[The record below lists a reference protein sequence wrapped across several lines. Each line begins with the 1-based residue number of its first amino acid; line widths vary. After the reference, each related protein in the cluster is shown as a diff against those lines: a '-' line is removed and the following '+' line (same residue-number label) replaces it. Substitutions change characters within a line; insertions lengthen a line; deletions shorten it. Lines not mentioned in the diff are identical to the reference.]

1 MPVKKSIV
9 GIKKQKQLSQDKQN
23 ETKDSVIEKDESI
36 AATLQDAQPE
46 EVILEH
52 EVEVDETEDD
62 IIDEQL
68 VEEETDVADEP
79 AMEEELIDEA
89 SEDSPSLEDDKQ
101 SNEETQEKKK
111 HDKRRALFVPY
122 MQANPLVSI
131 CEAIRGAA
139 EGRNQLRLTQV
150 VISLDNRLRDKDIA
164 TAIALKHFFL
174 SNKVPC
180 SIHADPDEVGFR
192 SRIERAE
199 DEVTLE
205 LPKPFTYISVLVGVS
220 KNEYLEDRAIDNTF
234 LSYAFT
240 GDEDASNN
248 VAVTV
253 YKDNN
258 YCSTV
263 PLIYPFV
270 REAVLKNGYKLTR
283 TAATGFYEA
292 IHYSLAHA
300 RKIHPDVLRT
310 YHQLLEDGADYMK
323 VEESFNSL
331 PRRSLNFIKLLL
343 DKLSI
348 TEGIATATISHKEL
362 EQFSDLTEKK
372 LHNIIRRSVST
383 FRYLEDVKAWCIY
396 AEENPGEYFVVLQT
410 KNSLPY
416 DMNNI
421 AKRNNGTGTKND
433 AICLIYDFD
442 KSKIFKNLK
451 DHIKDKDAKAV
462 SEE

>member
-9 GIKKQKQLSQDKQN
+9 GIKKQKQLSQDTQI
-23 ETKDSVIEKDESI
+23 ETKETVIEKDESSVS
-36 AATLQDAQPE
+36 TLPDTQSE
-46 EVILEH
+46 EVVLEQ
-52 EVEVDETEDD
+52 EVEVGETEDD

-68 VEEETDVADEP
+68 A
-79 AMEEELIDEA
+79 EEELIN
-89 SEDSPSLEDDKQ
+89 EDSEED
-101 SNEETQEKKK
+101 SHSVEEVEEESQEKKK
-111 HDKRRALFVPY
+111 HGKRMALFVPY

-192 SRIERAE
+192 SRIEGAE

-220 KNEYLEDRAIDNTF
+220 KNEYLEDRAIDDTF

-248 VAVTV
+248 VAVAV
-253 YKDNN
+253 YKENS

-283 TAATGFYEA
+283 TVATGFYEA
-292 IHYSLAHA
+292 IHYSLTYA
-300 RKIHPDVLRT
+300 RKIHPKVLRT

-343 DKLSI
+343 DKLSV
-348 TEGIATATISHKEL
+348 TEGVATAIISHKEL
-362 EQFSDLTEKK
+362 EQFADLTEKK

-383 FRYLEDVKAWCIY
+383 FRYLEGVKAWCIY
-396 AEENPGEYFVVLQT
+396 VEENPGEYFVVLQT

-451 DHIKDKDAKAV
+451 DHIKDKDAKVAA
-462 SEE
+462 EE